1 MELGF
6 LLDPL
11 RVPIR
16 SYRFSVELPVP
27 LVLGRR
33 PLRESRRR
41 QRGRGRRE
49 RPPVPVAEDE
59 DEYQHLGEFRTDLRW
74 KG

>member
-11 RVPIR
+11 RLPNM
-16 SYRFSVELPVP
+16 SYRLSVELPVP

-41 QRGRGRRE
+41 QWGRGRRQ
-49 RPPVPVAEDE
+49 RPPVPVVAAVPVAVPAVMMVSSVIS
-59 DEYQHLGEFRTDLRW
+59 
-74 KG
+74 